1 MCDFTI
7 QANTVCLGQSPVGA
21 ICLVNWNPN
30 FTGGNSLRCDAPN
43 TDAGD
48 STNTFEANP
57 Y

>member
-21 ICLVNWNPN
+21 ICLVNWNLN